1 MIRKIYFGFA
11 TTLLAAIVVSCTPPP
26 ANFEL
31 GAWRGVFKSPG
42 AEFPFQF
49 EIIDDTAGTV
59 KAVFTNGEEK
69 VYFDSIRYERDSVI
83 VPIDLF
89 DAYFIGKLTD
99 QSWSGYFRKAQ
110 SNRQGIPFTAT
121 PGKQPRFEQK
131 NAQSSLPINGKWSVS
146 LINDKGTSR
155 YTVGLFN
162 QQDNT
167 ITGTILTTTG
177 DYRYFEGIAD
187 GDSVK
192 LSGFGG
198 SNPSLLQVKVID
210 STHITGELY
219 SPAGKTK
226 LIAVKSDT
234 AKLPDPY
241 KLTYLKPGYDK
252 FTFQFPDLTGKTV
265 SLEDEKY
272 QNKAVI
278 VTLTGSWCPNCM
290 DETAFLAPWYKENK
304 HRGVEIIALSFE
316 RKDDLTFVRER
327 IEKLVKRFDA
337 EYDFLFAGLADK
349 TQAAEKLPALN
360 AVLSFPTT
368 IFIDKAG
375 KVRKIHTGFN
385 GPATGIYYEEF
396 VRDFNHEVDLI
407 LGDKSG
413 V

>member
-1 MIRKIYFGFA
+1 MIRKIYWGIA
-11 TTLLAAIVVSCTPPP
+11 LNTLAVLIFSCTPQP
-26 ANFEL
+26 ARFEL
-31 GAWRGVFKSPG
+31 GAWRGVFKSQE

-49 EIIDDTAGTV
+49 NIVDDTAGTV
-59 KAVFTNGEEK
+59 KAVFINGEER

-89 DAYFIGKLTD
+89 DAFFIGKLTD
-99 QSWSGYFRKAQ
+99 QSWNGYFRKRQ

-121 PGKQPRFEQK
+121 PGKQPRFVRRHAES
-131 NAQSSLPINGKWSVS
+131 ALPIEGKWSVS
-146 LINDKGTSR
+146 LINDKGDSR
-155 YTVGLFN
+155 YTVGLFD
-162 QQDNT
+162 QRDNT
-167 ITGTILTTTG
+167 VTGTILTTTG

-198 SNPSLLQVKVID
+198 SNPSLLQVKLID

-219 SPAGKTK
+219 SPTGKTK
-226 LIAVKSDT
+226 LIAIKSDT
-234 AKLPDPY
+234 ARLPDPY

-252 FTFQFPDLTGKTV
+252 FTFQFPDLEGNPV

-272 QNKAVI
+272 RNKAVI

-290 DETAFLAPWYKENK
+290 DETAFLAPWYKANK

-316 RKDDLTFVRER
+316 RKDDLDFVRER
-327 IEKLVKRFDA
+327 IDKLVKRFDA

-349 TQAAEKLPALN
+349 KQAAEKLPALN

-368 IFIDKAG
+368 IFIDRTG
-375 KVRKIHTGFN
+375 KVTKIHTGFS
-385 GPATGIYYEEF
+385 GPATGKYYEEF
-396 VRDFNHEVDLI
+396 VRDFNEEVNRI
-407 LGDKSG
+407 VGEENG